1 MNSVAAVTFALV
13 CSLASFAVSA
23 APSDPLEFYREY
35 QTVLGKAKSLDPLLP
50 YYTKDLSA
58 GLAKMPKEMQANYL
72 KMNSRK
78 LSDLKVTR
86 QTVDASKA
94 VFEMTAKTEDGRP
107 TSGKVTLVKE
117 RGAWKVDDDAWAT
130 QLPR

>member
-1 MNSVAAVTFALV
+1 MNSVAAVTLALV

-35 QTVLGKAKSLDPLLP
+35 QAILGKAKSLDPLLP
-50 YYTKDLSA
+50 YYTKDLST
-58 GLAKMPKEMQANYL
+58 GLAKMPKEMQANYV

-86 QTVDASKA
+86 QTVGASKA
-94 VFEMTAKTEDGRP
+94 VFEMTATTEDGRP
-107 TSGKVTLVKE
+107 STGKVTLVKE
-117 RGAWKVDDDAWAT
+117 KGAWKVDDDAWVT